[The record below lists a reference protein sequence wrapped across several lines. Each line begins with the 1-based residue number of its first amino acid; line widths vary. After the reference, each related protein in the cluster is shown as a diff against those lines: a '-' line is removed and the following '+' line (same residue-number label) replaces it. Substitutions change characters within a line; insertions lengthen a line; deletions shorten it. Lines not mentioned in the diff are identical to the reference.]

1 MSSSESGVEVGFD
14 EENLDLFD
22 EEEENSEISDG
33 ENFNSGK
40 RIKGKGLIW
49 SDAICERSDS
59 PLSFPTYDNISKM
72 LRQGNL
78 SKRSSK
84 GNRIHNYKCKVSGCP
99 YFFKYCKAQDA
110 TFTAHFYS
118 SHSHPI
124 DDMNNSHRGF
134 TESQKSLIVE
144 AISEK
149 CLSAR

>member
-1 MSSSESGVEVGFD
+1 MSSSESDVEVGFD

-72 LRQGNL
+72 LRQGIFL
-78 SKRSSK
+78 RGAVKAIVFTIISA
-84 GNRIHNYKCKVSGCP
+84 
-99 YFFKYCKAQDA
+99 KYRDVHISLNIVRHKMQ
-110 TFTAHFYS
+110 
-118 SHSHPI
+118 HSLPI
-124 DDMNNSHRGF
+124 STVLTH
-134 TESQKSLIVE
+134 TL
-144 AISEK
+144 
-149 CLSAR
+149 